1 MPAKIVP
8 SILNRL
14 YNQYNISITAYP
26 FFYKGNIIKYAAC
39 IVYDNDVYVLSKTDD
54 VTVIEKYHR
63 VSMNGQTLHYSHI
76 DSIEE
81 AISYGVEFALYLEEN
96 NFNIDLI
103 KLNS

>member
-1 MPAKIVP
+1 MP

-14 YNQYNISITAYP
+14 QSQYNISITAYP
-26 FFYKGNIIKYAAC
+26 FFYKGSVIRYAAC
-39 IVYDNDVYVLSKTDD
+39 IVYDSDVYVLSKADD
-54 VTVIEKYHR
+54 ITVIEKYHI
-63 VSMNGQTLHYSHI
+63 VNMNGQYLHYSHI

-96 NFNIDLI
+96 NFDINLI